1 MLVTFSFF
9 FYYYL
14 NIFIYLFLAVL
25 HLSCCVGFSL
35 VVVSGGLR
43 PVAMASLAERG
54 LQGTRASVL
63 QHEDSVVAAPRLN
76 SHGTWA

>member
-1 MLVTFSFF
+1 M
-9 FYYYL
+9 
-14 NIFIYLFLAVL
+14 
-25 HLSCCVGFSL
+25 
-35 VVVSGGLR
+35 VSGGLR